1 MDTFDALRRRH
12 MCRSFTPRKASKP
25 LIERLL
31 YAANRAPAAGNVRTS
46 EIIIIKDEFTIQEI
60 KKVSPGFGGI
70 CPLLLA
76 ICTDETST
84 QEPEVASFDA
94 GTIAENIALAAT
106 DLGLGVCFLK
116 SYPDKIVQKILKIP
130 PEKIKIEILVC
141 VGYPA
146 KDDAK
151 AIAQSI
157 PIQTYDESYVDAASP
172 EVYQPGSD
180 GLRADASNANDLK
193 KDEDEYGGQAGAG
206 SLVFDVALFILTSA
220 RSTIDESSRYGPKRL
235 MDSLIRLL
243 DIPRASFV
251 QRVELGEEGFL
262 DSIRA
267 ELEKRTDLRSSSMVY
282 TQEFKDFLD
291 YLIDKFVAHIEKQRK
306 E

>member
-1 MDTFDALRRRH
+1 MY
-12 MCRSFTPRKASKP
+12 RSFTHRKISNP

-60 KKVSPGFGGI
+60 KKVSPGFDGI
-70 CPLLLA
+70 CPLLIA
-76 ICTDETST
+76 ICTDKTST
-84 QEPEVASFDA
+84 QETELASFDA
-94 GTIAENIALAAT
+94 GAIAENIALAAT

-116 SYPDKIVQKILKIP
+116 SYPDKIVHTILKISSA
-130 PEKIKIEILVC
+130 KAKIEILVC

-146 KDDAK
+146 KDHAR
-151 AIAQSI
+151 ATVQSI
-157 PIQTYDESYVDAASP
+157 PIRTYDESYFNVASSK
-172 EVYQPGSD
+172 EVSQLASD
-180 GLRADASNANDLK
+180 SPRADASNANDLK
-193 KDEDEYGGQAGAG
+193 KDEEEDGGQGSAG
-206 SLVFDVALFILTSA
+206 SLVFDLALFILTSA

-235 MDSLIRLL
+235 VDSLIRLL

-251 QRVELGEEGFL
+251 QRVESGEEVFL

-282 TQEFKDFLD
+282 TKEFKDFLD
-291 YLIDKFVAHIEKQRK
+291 DLIDRFVVHMEKQRK